1 MEDMED
7 IIGRIKRIKE
17 ELIKLQQNLKKM
29 YVYGEEDKNMVKVK
43 VNGKGKIIDI
53 EFSTKNI
60 NNDFKKA
67 IIKAT
72 NNGLQKADK
81 LEQNKKQEIIGDVD
95 IPDIPGLF

>member
-53 EFSTKNI
+53 EFFTKNI
-60 NNDFKKA
+60 NNNFKKA